1 MKIVS
6 IRGAIAAAALG
17 TLLCGCATRS
27 TMREAGAVFVI
38 VRHAEKG
45 ADDPKDPSLSESG
58 HARAQRLAE
67 RLADVQ
73 VKAVYATGYRRTQ
86 QTAAPTAA
94 AHRLDVRTYAAGMP
108 AADFATE
115 LRASHM
121 DGTVLVIGHSNTVAA
136 IAGALCACE
145 VAPLR
150 DDEYDRWITVR
161 IDADGKSKLEET
173 RY

>member
-6 IRGAIAAAALG
+6 LRGAIAASAL
-17 TLLCGCATRS
+17 TLLLCGCATRA
-27 TMREAGAVFVI
+27 TMPEAGTVFVI
-38 VRHAEKG
+38 VRHAEKA

-58 HARAQRLAE
+58 HARAQRIAE
-67 RLADVQ
+67 RLADARVT
-73 VKAVYATGYRRTQ
+73 AVYATAYRRTQ
-86 QTAAPTAA
+86 QTAAPTAL
-94 AHRLDVRTYAAGMP
+94 AHRLEVRTYAAGMQ

-121 DGTVLVIGHSNTVAA
+121 DGTVLVVGHSNTVAA
-136 IAGALCACE
+136 IAGALCMCE

-150 DDEYDRWITVR
+150 DDEYDRLITVR

>member
-6 IRGAIAAAALG
+6 IRGAIAAAALV
-17 TLLCGCATRS
+17 TLLCGCATRA
-27 TMREAGAVFVI
+27 TMPEAGTVFVI
-38 VRHAEKG
+38 VRHAEKA

-58 HARAQRLAE
+58 QARAQRVAE
-67 RLADVQ
+67 RLADARVT
-73 VKAVYATGYRRTQ
+73 AAYATGYQRTQ

-94 AHRLDVRTYAAGMP
+94 THRLDVITYDAAMP
-108 AADFATE
+108 ATDFAAE
-115 LRASHM
+115 LRASRTA
-121 DGTVLVIGHSNTVAA
+121 GTVLVVGHSNTVAA

-145 VAPLR
+145 IAPLR

-161 IDADGKSKLEET
+161 IDADGKSKMEET